1 MHGGTPKSSIL
12 FSDGLWFS
20 LINQPLRTGYPHK
33 LPICSMV
40 LEYLP
45 TKLGNFWG
53 KCWCSYSSTMVRIWV
68 RKPPNE
74 SLVSIGKSWKIHC
87 SLENHWKIHWND
99 GKSMVLQMMF
109 HPSEEALTAWLKN
122 ATPETKKALMT
133 WGQAQRNGGDWRGSL
148 KLLVGRTL

>member
-74 SLVSIGKSWKIHC
+74 SLVSIGKSLENPLKWWKIHGPP
-87 SLENHWKIHWND
+87 ND
-99 GKSMVLQMMF
+99 VSPV
-109 HPSEEALTAWLKN
+109 
-122 ATPETKKALMT
+122 
-133 WGQAQRNGGDWRGSL
+133 RGSPDCLVEECHAGDQKGTDDLGTGATKRRGL
-148 KLLVGRTL
+148 KRIFEASSGKDPIKSYL